1 MSIHARFEFNENKT
15 KLTVKYGKDSDPL
28 YASCEDFF
36 EAFETLGL
44 SEPPSKESIEKVFE
58 ECENTIE
65 AGVEAELIIAESQ
78 EPIEGLNGYLD
89 FQVNVTGEAEFSQAE
104 EDEAT
109 DFKNQTAYTEVVK
122 DEIIAKVV
130 APKMSQSGLDLFGQ
144 ELKVKPVFQYQF
156 QMLEGVRLEGED
168 IFADIGGIPHF
179 KKRQIYVKNCVC
191 VEGDVG
197 PVTGNI
203 QRSGCVH
210 VTGDILEGYEV
221 ETDEDLFV
229 NGGVY
234 KSQVKVGGNISIGQ
248 GMIQDDF
255 HTTICEGDLT
265 INYIQGGHLIV
276 KGDLTVQK
284 DILHAEV
291 ECLGNIVVGGDIIGG
306 YVKALKSIEVGSS
319 GNIEGT
325 RTRLKVLHHFEYDQL
340 CKIRNQLMESSR
352 QIQQQSHD
360 EKEVSE
366 DSVDPLEELNLQIE
380 AIRQKLLNLDTL
392 VESVYFPHIKWNK
405 GYYSGTF
412 VKIRHLRTTFTSD
425 NLIPIV
431 ASIDKDSGL
440 ISTKTQ

>member
-28 YASCEDFF
+28 YSSFEEFF
-36 EAFETLGL
+36 EAFEKLGL
-44 SEPPSKESIEKVFE
+44 IEPPSKESIEKVFE
-58 ECENTIE
+58 ECENAIE
-65 AGVEAELIIAESQ
+65 GGVEAELIIVESK
-78 EPIEGLNGYLD
+78 EPVEGLNGYLD
-89 FQVNVTGEAEFSQAE
+89 FQVNVTGEAEFSQT
-104 EDEAT
+104 EDSEAT

-122 DEIIAKVV
+122 DQIIAKVV
-130 APKMSQSGLDLFGQ
+130 APEVSQSGVDLFGQ
-144 ELKVKPVFQYQF
+144 ELKVKPVFKYQF
-156 QMLEGVRLEGED
+156 QMLEGVRLEGEGV
-168 IFADIGGIPHF
+168 FADIVGIPHF

-203 QRSGCVH
+203 QRSGCIH
-210 VTGDILEGYEV
+210 VAGDILEGYEI

-229 NGGVY
+229 QGGVY
-234 KSQVKVGGNISIGQ
+234 KSQIKVGGDISVGQ
-248 GMIQDDF
+248 GIVQDDS

-265 INYIQGGHLIV
+265 VNYIQGGHLIV

-306 YVKALKSIEVGSS
+306 YVKALKSIEVASS

-325 RTRLKVLHHFEYDQL
+325 KTRLKILHHFEYDQL
-340 CKIRNQLMESSR
+340 SKIRNQLMETSR
-352 QIQQQSHD
+352 QIQQQSYD
-360 EKEVSE
+360 EKEVSTN
-366 DSVDPLEELNLQIE
+366 SIDPIEEINLQIE
-380 AIRQKLLNLDTL
+380 AIRQKLINLDTL
-392 VESVYFPHIKWNK
+392 IESVYFPHIKWNK
-405 GYYSGTF
+405 GYHSGTF
-412 VKIRHLRTTFTSD
+412 IKIRHLRTTFTSD

-431 ASIDKDSGL
+431 ACIDKDSGL